1 MRRVTSVCLAPA
13 PAIFTFKKGID
24 AMKMRLFK
32 DVSVTDIAAI
42 RSAVMLG
49 FSLAVVDGKDGSAA
63 PVKKRRVFRKRLR
76 GPAPKAAKQ
85 QRDKEILQLRQNGWP
100 YSRIGKRYGIS
111 APRCAQIVTRER
123 TAAKKAVKA

>member
-1 MRRVTSVCLAPA
+1 MKIRVYRD
-13 PAIFTFKKGID
+13 F
-24 AMKMRLFK
+24 
-32 DVSVTDIAAI
+32 DVRQIEGNRVIAATI
-42 RSAVMLG
+42 RNAVMAG
-49 FSLAVVDGKDGSAA
+49 YAITFVSPNGADA

-76 GPAPKAAKQ
+76 GPAPKGAKQ
-85 QRDKEILQLRQNGWP
+85 QRDKEIVQLRQNGWP